1 MAAPL
6 SSDETRLRESL
17 AEHGRILYDRGLAHG
32 SAGNL
37 SVRLDDGSILVTPT
51 NSCLGR
57 LDPGRI
63 ARAAPDGTHL
73 GGDLPSKE
81 TFFHLA
87 VYAERPS
94 AKAIVHLHCTHSVAV
109 SCLCHANPANVL
121 PPITAYHV
129 MRVGKLPLVPYFR
142 PGDRKLAAAVREA
155 AREHHAMLLANHG
168 PIVAGKSV
176 EDAVYSSEELEETAK
191 LFFLLEGRATRLL
204 SLEQVCEL
212 ELAFPS

>member
-1 MAAPL
+1 MESAVSAEEGKL
-6 SSDETRLRESL
+6 RDRLVEY
-17 AEHGRILYDRGLAHG
+17 GRILYDRGLAHG

-37 SVRLDDGSILVTPT
+37 SVRLEDGSILVTPT

-57 LDPGRI
+57 LQPEQI

-73 GGDLPSKE
+73 GGDPPSKE

-87 VYAERPS
+87 VYAERPT
-94 AKAIVHLHCTHSVAV
+94 ARAIVHLHCTHAVAV
-109 SCLCHANPANVL
+109 SCLCHENPANVL

-129 MRVGKLPLVPYFR
+129 MRIGKLPLVPYFR
-142 PGDRKLAAAVREA
+142 PGDRKLAAAVREM

-168 PIVAGKSV
+168 PIVAGRSI

-191 LFFLLEGRATRLL
+191 LFFLLDGRPSRHLT
-204 SLEQVCEL
+204 LEQVCEL